1 MFSKQAM
8 YDEMRELAKA
18 RRESIQQQTQQDLSS
33 TQQFSTAESAPPI
46 NQAITVLNE
55 LQAEITLDTYVTT
68 SIALLDEKLQNL
80 FLLWNKVHRLLWLSK
95 VKPLD

>member
-1 MFSKQAM
+1 M
-8 YDEMRELAKA
+8 YDDVRELAKA

-33 TQQFSTAESAPPI
+33 TQQFSTGKSTPPI
-46 NQAITVLNE
+46 NQAIAVLNE
-55 LQAEITLDTYVTT
+55 LQAEITLDTYVAA

-80 FLLWNKVHRLLWLSK
+80 FLLWNKEHRLLWLSK